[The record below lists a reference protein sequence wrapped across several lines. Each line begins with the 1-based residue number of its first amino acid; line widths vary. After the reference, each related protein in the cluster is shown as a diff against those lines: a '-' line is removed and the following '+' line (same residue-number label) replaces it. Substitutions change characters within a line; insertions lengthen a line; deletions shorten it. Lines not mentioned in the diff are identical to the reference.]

1 MVSLYMIEAVSS
13 LQECDDM
20 LKCLLYFLVL
30 PGNIL
35 SFLNI
40 FHESDNNLMNEIIFM
55 VVYYTL
61 VYCQF
66 IAATLSGRFA

>member
-1 MVSLYMIEAVSS
+1 MRTMEIVSLYTIEAVSS

-30 PGNIL
+30 PDNIL

-40 FHESDNNLMNEIIFM
+40 FSKIREEADE
-55 VVYYTL
+55 
-61 VYCQF
+61 
-66 IAATLSGRFA
+66 